1 MDELSETRGVPWTD
15 SSHESDPTVP
25 HRARTDGG
33 TLERRSV
40 TTGMKERAMDEAPV
54 GITISDPTLADNP
67 LVYVNEAY
75 ERITGYTT
83 AEALGRNCR
92 YLQGEATGDEAVAT
106 MRAAIEAERPVSV
119 ELINYR
125 KDGEPFWNRV
135 EITPLRDEAG
145 DLTHFVGFQ
154 TDVTDRKRAEAAA
167 ERRAEVV
174 AEQRANLEHLLDRI
188 DGLVGAVSRVL
199 FEADGRAA
207 IERGV
212 CEQLTGPAAYTR
224 AWIGRLH
231 LDGRELAPAAW
242 SGEGEP
248 PAESIALDDGP
259 LARAIEENE
268 TRVVDVTD
276 GARPALRAIA
286 GDASAVAAVPLATRE
301 TLYGAVIVCADRAD
315 AFGEHEIAVQTAL
328 GRMIATAI
336 AAIEH
341 KRVLT
346 ADSVIRVELA
356 VADPAL
362 FFVGVSAAAGC
373 RLAYSGSTYRSDD
386 RLCMLFDA
394 EGATPDR
401 IETAAAADPGIA
413 ACTRIAGDDDG
424 GLFEFEVA
432 GEAIVSILADS
443 GALTRAITAEGGD
456 ARLELELSREADAR
470 GLVERLEDRYDGVEL
485 LAYRERDRPAKT
497 DREFVAALAD
507 DLTDRQQTAL
517 RNAYLGG
524 FFDPSRSVSGDELAA
539 SMDVSRST
547 FHQHLRAAER
557 KVFAELFD
565 DDALL

>member
-1 MDELSETRGVPWTD
+1 MNESSEIRGVPWIEFD
-15 SSHESDPTVP
+15 DQNDPSAP
-25 HRARTDGG
+25 YRAQTDGG
-33 TLERRSV
+33 TLERRPV
-40 TTGMKERAMDEAPV
+40 TTRMKERAMDEAPV

-75 ERITGYTT
+75 ERITGYTA

-92 YLQGEATGDEAVAT
+92 YLQGEATSDEAAAT
-106 MRAAIEAERPVSV
+106 MRAAIDAERPVSV
-119 ELINYR
+119 ELVNYR
-125 KDGEPFWNRV
+125 QDGEPFWNRV

-145 DLTHFVGFQ
+145 ELTHFVGFQ
-154 TDVTDRKRAEAAA
+154 TDVTDRKQAEAAA

-174 AEQRANLEHLLDRI
+174 AEQRADLEHLLDRI

-199 FEADGRAA
+199 VEADSRVA

-212 CEQLTGPAAYTR
+212 CEQLTGPTAYTR
-224 AWIGRLH
+224 AWIGALH

-259 LARAIEENE
+259 LARAIEDNE

-276 GARPALRAIA
+276 AAEPALRAIA
-286 GDASAVAAVPLATRE
+286 GDAPAVAAVPLAARE

-336 AAIEH
+336 AAIES

-373 RLAYSGSTYRSDD
+373 RLEYRGSTYRSDD

-394 EGATPDR
+394 DGAAPGR
-401 IETAAAADPGIA
+401 IETAAAADPAIA
-413 ACTRIAGDDDG
+413 ACTRIAGDDG

-443 GALTRAITAEGGD
+443 GALTRAITAEDGD

-470 GLVERLEDRYDGVEL
+470 SLVERLEDRYDGVEL
-485 LAYRERDRPAKT
+485 VAYRERDRPAKT

-507 DLTDRQQTAL
+507 GLTDRQRTAL

-524 FFDPSRSVSGDELAA
+524 FFDPSRTVSGDELAA
-539 SMDVSRST
+539 SMGVSRST

-565 DDALL
+565 DDTML

>member
-1 MDELSETRGVPWTD
+1 
-15 SSHESDPTVP
+15 
-25 HRARTDGG
+25 
-33 TLERRSV
+33 
-40 TTGMKERAMDEAPV
+40 
-54 GITISDPTLADNP
+54 
-67 LVYVNEAY
+67 
-75 ERITGYTT
+75 
-83 AEALGRNCR
+83 
-92 YLQGEATGDEAVAT
+92 
-106 MRAAIEAERPVSV
+106 
-119 ELINYR
+119 
-125 KDGEPFWNRV
+125 
-135 EITPLRDEAG
+135 
-145 DLTHFVGFQ
+145 
-154 TDVTDRKRAEAAA
+154 
-167 ERRAEVV
+167 
-174 AEQRANLEHLLDRI
+174 
-188 DGLVGAVSRVL
+188 
-199 FEADGRAA
+199 
-207 IERGV
+207 
-212 CEQLTGPAAYTR
+212 
-224 AWIGRLH
+224 
-231 LDGRELAPAAW
+231 
-242 SGEGEP
+242 
-248 PAESIALDDGP
+248 
-259 LARAIEENE
+259 
-268 TRVVDVTD
+268 
-276 GARPALRAIA
+276 
-286 GDASAVAAVPLATRE
+286 
-301 TLYGAVIVCADRAD
+301 
-315 AFGEHEIAVQTAL
+315 
-328 GRMIATAI
+328 MIATAI

-362 FFVGVSAAAGC
+362 SFVGVSAAAGC

-432 GEAIVSILADS
+432 DEAIVSILADS